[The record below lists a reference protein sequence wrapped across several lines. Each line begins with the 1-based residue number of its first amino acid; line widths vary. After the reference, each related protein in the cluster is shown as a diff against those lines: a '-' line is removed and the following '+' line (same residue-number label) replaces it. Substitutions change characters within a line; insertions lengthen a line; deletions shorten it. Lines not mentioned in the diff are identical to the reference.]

1 MTGRI
6 TRIAR
11 GIDDVTRA
19 VWDDSG
25 PVAKVVILLVL
36 VVTATALPLIPIAV
50 LARWLA
56 DR

>member
-1 MTGRI
+1 MAGRI

-25 PVAKVVILLVL
+25 TGVKLLVAVVL
-36 VVTATALPLIPIAV
+36 VVTGLAIPLIP
-50 LARWLA
+50 LALVARYLA
-56 DR
+56 KR